1 MVKKKQSGRRTT
13 IYRLTGV
20 ADFESAIREKYLD
33 REGFDHRS
41 VEVGKRA
48 AYLVTGAMSK
58 DQADWCSAVAALTGD
73 AIEIGGVTPAG
84 VLLVRPSGDEAAEGG
99 VAYALS
105 YGMGFQLLD
114 PSRID
119 NLFGQRIAIRAAD
132 PGKLRSLTVTTMDER
147 SRTSRATIP
156 QGDGLLGFGVGDVG
170 EAVSRIV
177 AIADLA
183 KLSRST
189 GELQQIRG
197 SDALNVPLGLTA
209 EEVLADLDVLEDLLA
224 TDPLPS
230 LKILEQLAAVKNP
243 ETRERLDD
251 LLSSALGGSGGNV
264 GLAWPHE
271 RVDENGTPDSW
282 VPSRLWSR
290 GRNGAR
296 PGQPEWSDVR
306 EALNELP
313 AGKRL
318 TRLDSAT
325 IQLCRDA
332 EGKEPISQAIP
343 LRRWIAFE
351 GDLDDR
357 TYALYDGSWY
367 QIHHDYVGNINQMTA
382 ELFDRP
388 VDDLDFPQWGAADD
402 EEAYNKIL
410 ASTLGGVCLD
420 RKLIITDLHRRGI
433 EACDVYLPDGT
444 LIHVKKTERSAAA
457 SHLLAQAL
465 VSADALCNDN
475 QARKKLRE
483 RIEALGGNADEVRT
497 KPSRVVLAMYK
508 GEGKPVTAESLFT
521 FTKVNLVRQSASL
534 EERGVSVR
542 VVSIEGASS

>member
-1 MVKKKQSGRRTT
+1 MVKKQQPGRRTT

-33 REGFDHRS
+33 REGFDHRN
-41 VEVGKRA
+41 VEVAERP

-58 DQADWCSAVAALTGD
+58 GRADWCSAVTSLTEEEV
-73 AIEIGGVTPAG
+73 EIGGVTPAG
-84 VLLVRPSGDEAAEGG
+84 VLLVRPSGDEAVEGG

-105 YGMGFQLLD
+105 YGMGFQLLE

-183 KLSRST
+183 NLSRST
-189 GELQQIRG
+189 GELLQIRG

-209 EEVLADLDVLEDLLA
+209 EEVLTDLDVLEDLLA

-243 ETRERLDD
+243 ETRKRLDD
-251 LLSSALGGSGGNV
+251 LLSSALDGSGGNV

-306 EALNELP
+306 AALNEVP

-318 TRLDSAT
+318 ARLDSAT
-325 IQLCRDA
+325 IQLCRDE
-332 EGKEPISQAIP
+332 EGEEPISQAIP

-367 QIHHDYVGNINQMTA
+367 QIHHDYVGNINRMA
-382 ELFDRP
+382 KELFERP
-388 VDDLDFPQWGAADD
+388 VDDLDFPDWDAAHD
-402 EEAYNKIL
+402 EEAYNKTL
-410 ASTLGGVCLD
+410 AAALGGVCLD
-420 RKLIITDLHRRGI
+420 RKLITTDLHRRGI

-444 LIHVKKTERSAAA
+444 LIHVKKTEKSAAA

-465 VSADALCNDN
+465 VSADALCNDD
-475 QARKKLRE
+475 QARKKLRA
-483 RIEALGGNADEVRT
+483 RIEALGGSADGVER

-521 FTKVNLVRQSASL
+521 FTKVNLVRQVASL

-542 VVSIEGASS
+542 VVSIEGASV